1 MKLNNSQLINFK
13 ERIKFSDEDK
23 KYYQPQIDNLISS
36 IQSKIDEHTDTN
48 VKKVLQAGSWR
59 KGTIIKPMDDKP
71 IDIDLVFF
79 LDIDFSNYST
89 FQEINSLMIPILKK
103 IYPQKKDEDFWN
115 NPKTAGLEFIASGLN
130 VDIVPVRETNVAD
143 YVQQPDAHNNKYFT
157 SPKKQLQFISDRKAA
172 NTNFTTTVR
181 ILKKWKNVHGLV
193 LSSFAIELI
202 VSYLD
207 INFGVENSIEESILR
222 FFKLVSKKQFPVI
235 TFNAPYGTYKPDYSN
250 VYIADPTYNENN
262 VTKYISNEEWNLIKT
277 KANTAFDT
285 LFLAD
290 EEEYITPTVTL
301 WKEVFG
307 TEFNID
313 EIIK

>member
-23 KYYQPQIDNLISS
+23 RYYQPQIDNLISS

-79 LDIDFSNYST
+79 LDIDFSNYAT
-89 FQEINSLMIPILKK
+89 FQDINKLMIPILKK
-103 IYPQKKDEDFWN
+103 IYPQKNDEDFWN

-157 SPKKQLQFISDRKAA
+157 SPKNQLQFISERKTA
-172 NTNFTTTVR
+172 NTNFTTIVR
-181 ILKKWKNVHGLV
+181 ILKKWKNYHGIG

-207 INFGVENSIEESILR
+207 IKYGVENSIEESILR
-222 FFKLVSKKQFPVI
+222 FFKLVSKKQFPII
-235 TFNAPYGTYKPDYSN
+235 TFNAPYGTYKPDYSH

-262 VTKYISNEEWNLIKT
+262 ITKYITEGEWKDIKSHASNAL
-277 KANTAFDT
+277 DT
-285 LFLAD
+285 LCLAD
-290 EEEYITPTVTL
+290 EEEYLSATMEL
-301 WKEVFG
+301 WKEIFG
-307 TEFNID
+307 NNFSIEPV
-313 EIIK
+313 IK

>member
-1 MKLNNSQLINFK
+1 MKLNNAQLINFK

-36 IQSKIDEHTDTN
+36 IQSKIDEHTDTS

-103 IYPQKKDEDFWN
+103 IYPQKNDEDFWN

-130 VDIVPVRETNVAD
+130 VDIVPVRETNVAE

-172 NTNFTTTVR
+172 NSNFTTIVR
-181 ILKKWKNVHGLV
+181 ILKKWKNYHRIG

-235 TFNAPYGTYKPDYSN
+235 TFNAPYGIYKPDYSN

-262 VTKYISNEEWNLIKT
+262 VTKYVSNEEWNLIKT
-277 KANTAFDT
+277 KANIAFET

-290 EEEYITPTVTL
+290 EEEYITPTVAL

-313 EIIK
+313 EIKK